1 MTDLEMAE
9 NDDYFESL
17 RESAMDAWE
26 DEQYEQYA
34 ARDEENYME
43 WLDDNDLTDSPVNRD
58 AYEDYLVD
66 EQERRAGV

>member
-1 MTDLEMAE
+1 MTDIEMAE

-34 ARDEENYME
+34 ALDEDAYAE

-58 AYEDYLVD
+58 AYEDYLIG
-66 EQERRAGV
+66 EAEYRAGA